1 MEALE
6 AGPAPTKPLPAGTA
20 DESYHAS
27 LSIVGKGTAVMAAS
41 TVLLLV
47 FSFFGR
53 VGLARSYGLTAW
65 GEFSIGLALTGLLSL
80 VALLGLNQ
88 AVARSISYEKDPG
101 ERRALIRWGLLVTG
115 VASVVVSTMV
125 YFGAPYLAEL
135 FHDGALT
142 VIFQLFAP
150 TIGALMMA
158 AMLASIFQGFED
170 STPNA
175 WFNGVAAPALFC
187 LFLVGVLLLH
197 WPFTAALAAYTASQ
211 IATVAL
217 LTLYTVRKLPKILP
231 KVEHVPRR
239 PKSALWTLSVALWG
253 VASLQFVTAYVD
265 TLILG
270 VFRTA
275 DAVGLYSTAM
285 ILGRLLLVGNGAL
298 TYIYLPTAARLT
310 ASNDRETIRRT
321 FVTSTRWTLAITVPM
336 FLVFACM
343 PVWSISTV
351 FGPKFTGASTALEIL
366 VLGSFF
372 SVTLGPVNACMAGMG
387 YARPLLVTTA
397 IAAFSNFA
405 LSFGLIPFYGLI
417 GAAFAWT
424 VARCLYPGV
433 GLLYL
438 WNTDRITPYRRILLV
453 PLLGTVAV
461 GVPIFLLVATL
472 PLSKFVVFPMYFL
485 GIGLFLLVLVAT
497 RSLDAGDVVAAN
509 VLEKLTGRPMPFLR
523 RIIVRFSASPRPGP
537 APEAPA

>member
-6 AGPAPTKPLPAGTA
+6 AAPAVPESNPSGSG
-20 DESYHAS
+20 DHSYHSS
-27 LSIVGKGTAVMAAS
+27 LNIVGTGTAVMAAS

-88 AVARSISYEKDPG
+88 AVARSISFEKDPG
-101 ERRALIRWGLLVTG
+101 ERRALIRWGLVVTG

-125 YFGAPYLAEL
+125 YFGAPYLADL
-135 FHDGALT
+135 FHDSALT
-142 VIFQLFAP
+142 VVFQLFSS
-150 TIGALMMA
+150 TIGFLMMA
-158 AMLASIFQGFED
+158 QMLASIFQGFED
-170 STPNA
+170 SVPNA

-187 LFLVGVLLLH
+187 LFLVGVLVLH
-197 WPFTAALAAYTASQ
+197 WPFTAALIAYTASQ
-211 IATVAL
+211 GATVAL
-217 LTLYTVRKLPKILP
+217 LAVYTVRKLPTFLP
-231 KVEHVPRR
+231 KVDHVPKR
-239 PKSALWTLSVALWG
+239 PKSQLWTLSVALWG

-270 VFRTA
+270 VFRSA

-285 ILGRLLLVGNGAL
+285 ILGRLLLVANGAL

-310 ASNDRETIRRT
+310 SEGDRDTIRRT

-351 FGPKFTGASTALEIL
+351 FGPKFTGAGTALEIL

-417 GAAFAWT
+417 GAAVAWT

-433 GLLYL
+433 GLFYL
-438 WNTDRITPYRRILLV
+438 WRTDRITPYRRILLV
-453 PLLGTVAV
+453 PLLGTLAI
-461 GVPIFLLVATL
+461 GVPVFLLVSTL

-485 GIGLFLLVLVAT
+485 GVGLFLLVLVAT
-497 RSLDAGDVVAAN
+497 RSLDPGDAVAAS

-523 RIIVRFSASPRPGP
+523 RLIGRFSATPPPGP

>member
-1 MEALE
+1 MEGLE
-6 AGPAPTKPLPAGTA
+6 AGPPVSEAPRKKT
-20 DESYHAS
+20 DEESYHES
-27 LSIVGKGTAVMAAS
+27 LNIVGKGTAVMAAC

-53 VGLARSYGLTAW
+53 VGLARAYGLTAW

-88 AVARSISYEKDPG
+88 AVARSISYESDPG
-101 ERRALIRWGLLVTG
+101 ERRALIRWGLLITG
-115 VASVVVSTMV
+115 GASVVVSTLV
-125 YFGAPYLAEL
+125 YFGAPYLADL
-135 FHDGALT
+135 FHTPSLT
-142 VIFQLFAP
+142 VVFQLFSV
-150 TIGALMMA
+150 TVGCLMMA

-187 LFLVGVLLLH
+187 LFLLGVLVLH
-197 WPFTAALAAYTASQ
+197 WPFTAALAAYTLSQ
-211 IATVAL
+211 AATVVL
-217 LTLYTVRKLPKILP
+217 LVVYTIRKLPKHLP
-231 KVEHVPRR
+231 KVEHVPLR
-239 PKSALWTLSVALWG
+239 PKSQLWTLSVALWG

-270 VFRTA
+270 VFRSA

-310 ASNDRETIRRT
+310 AAKDHETIRRT

-453 PLLGTVAV
+453 PLLGTLVV
-461 GVPIFLLVATL
+461 GIPIFLLVAEL

-485 GIGLFLLVLVAT
+485 GVGLFLLVMVAT
-497 RSLDAGDVVAAN
+497 RSLDPGDVVAAS
-509 VLEKLTGRPMPFLR
+509 VLEKLTGRPMPVLR
-523 RIIVRFSASPRPGP
+523 RIIGRYSAPAATRP